1 MGATLKKSQS
11 NSFRLG
17 AARFMI
23 YSVLVFLTLLA
34 LIPIWILIVN
44 GTRTTE
50 EIRSGLTLIPGSS
63 ALDNWNY
70 WNGKNFSITRG
81 YINSF
86 IVSGSATILTVY
98 FSMMTAYAI
107 EVYNFAFKD
116 AFRKFVYILVLIP
129 AQVSII
135 GFYQYMAKIH
145 LTDTY
150 WPLILPA
157 IAAPG
162 AVFFCE
168 QYLKTALVK
177 DLIYSARIDGCSE
190 IGIFHKVMMPM
201 AKPGIYTIAI
211 FSFVASWN
219 AFFVPFMMLTKTDLY
234 TIPLL
239 VKLLRADAYRT
250 NFGAV
255 YLALILSILPVVLVY
270 VLLSKQ
276 IVGGL
281 TLGAVKE

>member
-1 MGATLKKSQS
+1 MGTTLKKSQS

-17 AARFMI
+17 VARFLI
-23 YSVLVFLTLLA
+23 YSVLVFLTILA
-34 LIPIWILIVN
+34 IVPIWILIVN

-50 EIRSGLTLIPGSS
+50 QIRSGLTLIPGTS
-63 ALDNWNY
+63 ALDNWKH
-70 WNGKNFSITRG
+70 WNGKNFSIPRG
-81 YINSF
+81 YLNSF
-86 IVSGSATILTVY
+86 IVSGSSTILTVY

-107 EVYNFAFKD
+107 EVYNFAAKD
-116 AFRKFVYILVLIP
+116 FFRKFVYILVLIP
-129 AQVSII
+129 GQVSII
-135 GFYQYMAKIH
+135 GFYQYMSKLK

-168 QYLKTALVK
+168 QYLRTALVK

-190 IGIFHKVMMPM
+190 LGIFHKVMMPM

-211 FSFVASWN
+211 FSVVASWN
-219 AFFVPFMMLTKTDLY
+219 NFFTPFMILTKTELY

-255 YLALILSILPVVLVY
+255 YLALILSILPVVVIY
-270 VLLSKQ
+270 VILSKQ